1 MSTSPAQT
9 PHETVEA
16 AAATIA
22 QAARDQRNTEPDHQ
36 DFGLLHYAAEH
47 VLDAVYA
54 LVMNLGAQIAHYGD
68 DKTLRTD
75 TTRTPE
81 DVPENV
87 VASALDHGRALQA
100 ALNQA
105 RKAAHA
111 MAEDLCRLAVVSEP
125 VDGSQ
130 DRDTV

>member
-1 MSTSPAQT
+1 MSPTSAQP
-9 PHETVEA
+9 PHQVVEGA
-16 AAATIA
+16 AAAIA

-36 DFGLLHYAAEH
+36 DFGPLHYAAEH

-54 LVMNLGAQIAHYGD
+54 LVMNLGAQVARYGD

-75 TTRTPE
+75 TTRSPE
-81 DVPENV
+81 EV
-87 VASALDHGRALQA
+87 VGSVLGHGGDLQA

-111 MAEDLCRLAVVSEP
+111 MAEDLCRLAVVPEP
-125 VDGSQ
+125 DNDSDQRNAV
-130 DRDTV
+130 

>member
-1 MSTSPAQT
+1 MSTSSAQTT
-9 PHETVEA
+9 PHEAVEA

-36 DFGLLHYAAEH
+36 DFGPLHYAAEH

-54 LVMNLGAQIAHYGD
+54 LAMNLGAQIAHYGD

-75 TTRTPE
+75 TNRTPE
-81 DVPENV
+81 DV
-87 VASALDHGRALQA
+87 VASVLDHGGHLQA

-125 VDGSQ
+125 DGGAQ
-130 DRDTV
+130 DRDTM